1 MNGTWGVFCAWA
13 PGIPIPAGTW
23 RGDPLTKMV
32 RCAWMWKMVCSLVW
46 HLIPSTSL
54 PVAAAAV
61 LASGGA
67 LGTGTPSGP
76 VGPGWPGGW
85 RRPSAAS
92 EESFSRGEPPAAG
105 LDEPAAAGL
114 EPPLRVAAS
123 VTPTTAAITTAAEM
137 IPTIQLRRR
146 LRRASR
152 ARILAIFCRACCL
165 FLLPLDTGTHLSSGH
180 SPKEDRL

>member
-1 MNGTWGVFCAWA
+1 MNGPCGLFCARA

-46 HLIPSTSL
+46 HLIPSKSL

-67 LGTGTPSGP
+67 LGIGTPSGP
-76 VGPGWPGGW
+76 VGPGDPGGW

-92 EESFSRGEPPAAG
+92 EASFSRGEPPAAG

-114 EPPLRVAAS
+114 GPPLLVAAS
-123 VTPTTAAITTAAEM
+123 VMPTTAAITTAAAAM
-137 IPTIQLRRR
+137 PAIQL
-146 LRRASR
+146 
-152 ARILAIFCRACCL
+152 
-165 FLLPLDTGTHLSSGH
+165 
-180 SPKEDRL
+180 